1 MTVVAL
7 AADERLMA
15 AFKRY
20 ETAWSAS
27 GDELVAARL
36 ELCEALMAVG
46 EMLAPELLQQM
57 AADRATLA
65 QAQEVAV
72 SA

>member
-7 AADERLMA
+7 AADERLKA

-20 ETAWSAS
+20 EGAWAGSS
-27 GDELVAARL
+27 DGLVAARL
-36 ELCEALMAVG
+36 ELCEALLAVG
-46 EMLAPELLQQM
+46 EMLAPELVQQM
-57 AADRATLA
+57 AADRATLS
-65 QAQEVAV
+65 QLVAV